1 MKDDGPNEF
10 RKLAASAKN
19 GILFID
25 EAYDLDPKGDS
36 QGKPIVS
43 ELLVI
48 SENDRKHLSIILA
61 GYEDEMNEKL
71 FSFNEGIKSRFEMVY
86 FEDFDEAELKT
97 IWKGEVEKH
106 KFVCGDIVSTVAAK
120 RLVKM
125 SGRKGFGNA
134 RAVRKEVEKAIQVA
148 MARED
153 FDASKMTL
161 SIEDVVGESPLD
173 NPKLKAILKE
183 FDEKV
188 GWLKIKAS
196 VNQLIEICR
205 KNFTLQLMGKKTL
218 PVMLNRLF
226 LGNPGTGKTTCA
238 KLYGRL
244 LKELNFLS
252 IGDVV
257 MSTASDFVGSHIGE
271 SPKKTN
277 GMLEKARGK
286 VLVIDEA
293 YNLNNKLYGK
303 EVSANLKWY
312 FYAF

>member
-10 RKLAASAKN
+10 RKLTASAKN

-48 SENDRKHLSIILA
+48 SENDREHLSIILA
-61 GYEDEMNEKL
+61 GYEDDMNEKL

-97 IWKGEVEKH
+97 IWKGEVEKR
-106 KFVCGDIVSTVAAK
+106 KFVCDDSVSTVVAK
-120 RLVKM
+120 RLAKM

-173 NPKLKAILKE
+173 NPKLKAILEE

-188 GWLKIKAS
+188 GWQTIKTS
-196 VNQLIEICR
+196 VKELVEICR

-257 MSTASDFVGSHIGE
+257 MSTASDFVGSHVGE

-277 GMLEKARGK
+277 AMLEKARGK

-293 YNLNNKLYGK
+293 YNLNDKLYGK

>member
-303 EVSANLKWY
+303 EVSATLKWY